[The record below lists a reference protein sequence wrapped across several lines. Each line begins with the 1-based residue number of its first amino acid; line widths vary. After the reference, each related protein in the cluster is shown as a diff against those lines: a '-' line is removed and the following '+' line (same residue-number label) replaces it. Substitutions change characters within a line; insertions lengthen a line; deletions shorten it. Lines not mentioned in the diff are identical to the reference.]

1 MKILNTLN
9 NYDNLSDSVKSEGFS
24 ILLRILSPFTPH
36 ICHYLWQKIGLGE
49 DILHTQ
55 FPTVDNKALEKDDFL
70 LVVQINGKV
79 KVKLELDASLTKEQV
94 EQEVLDD
101 EHIKT
106 FIEDKQIIKVVYVPQ
121 KLINIVVK

>member
-9 NYDNLSDSVKSEGFS
+9 NYDNLSDSVKLEGFS

-36 ICHYLWQKIGLGE
+36 ICHYLWQEIGLGE

-55 FPTVDNKALEKDDFL
+55 FPTVDDIALEKDEFL

-94 EQEVLDD
+94 EQEVLSD

-106 FIEDKQIIKVVYVPQ
+106 LSK
-121 KLINIVVK
+121 INK